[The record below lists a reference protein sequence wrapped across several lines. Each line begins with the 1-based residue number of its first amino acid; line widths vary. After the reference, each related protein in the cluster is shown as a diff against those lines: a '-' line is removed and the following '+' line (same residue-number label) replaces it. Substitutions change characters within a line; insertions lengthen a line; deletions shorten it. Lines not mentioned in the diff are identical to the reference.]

1 MKCSG
6 KKAQKQGGKYNSMVG
21 GSSTMQVQ
29 NRELWSCRKLRTDT
43 LGRGVEKTHE
53 MEESGNEV
61 GPYDNIFK
69 TI

>member
-29 NRELWSCRKLRTDT
+29 DSEL
-43 LGRGVEKTHE
+43 
-53 MEESGNEV
+53 
-61 GPYDNIFK
+61 
-69 TI
+69 